1 MNWITTTI
9 GGKTADV
16 FEPDETTATGHGVLH
31 LHGHG
36 LTTLKD
42 NPVFSAEL
50 NRHGLRCV
58 CPHGQ
63 RSWWLDRICSEFD
76 AEQSPLD
83 YLKEH
88 VIPWFESEWNIQ
100 PPLIGLSGI
109 SMGGQ
114 GILQLGYRDAR
125 SFPVMAALSPAID
138 FNNWYGMG
146 LPLDELFNDAEDARQ
161 ATATLQIHP
170 LNWPRH
176 QLLMCDP
183 VDIDWIEGCERLASK
198 LSSSGIPFEQ
208 DFDTSHGGHSWDYFE
223 HMAPRTIEF
232 IATNLHQVAQ

>member
-1 MNWITTTI
+1 MNWTSTTI

-16 FEPDETTATGHGVLH
+16 FVPDTTAEIGGAIMH

-42 NPVFSAEL
+42 NPVFTAEL
-50 NRHGLRCV
+50 QRHGLRCV

-63 RSWWLDRICSEFD
+63 RSWWLDRICPEFD
-76 AEQSPLD
+76 ERQSPLD
-83 YLKEH
+83 YLKHE
-88 VIPWFESEWNIQ
+88 VIPWIASEWNVE
-100 PPLIGLSGI
+100 PPMIGLTGI

-114 GILQLGYRDAR
+114 GILQFGYRDAR
-125 SFPVMAALSPAID
+125 SFPVMAAMSPAID
-138 FNNWYGMG
+138 FHRWIGMG
-146 LPLDELFNDAEDARQ
+146 LPLDEMFHDTEDARQ
-161 ATATLQIHP
+161 STATLQIHP

-176 QLLMCDP
+176 QLLVCDP
-183 VDIDWIEGCERLASK
+183 IDSDWIEGCERLASK

-223 HMAPRTIEF
+223 HIGPKVIEF
-232 IATNLHQVAQ
+232 IAMSLKEVAQ